1 MIQALVNGIWK
12 SFDEK
17 DLQPGTNSF
26 KINSGLYETFRTKN
40 FKPVLLKPHLDRLF
54 QSAEKINLK
63 IMYSKTEIEKMIKM
77 VINNFHEKNQRA
89 RVIVS

>member
-26 KINSGLYETFRTKN
+26 TMDSGLYETFRTKN
-40 FKPVLLKPHLDRLF
+40 FKPVLLQPHLDRLF
-54 QSAEKINLK
+54 QSAEKINLPV
-63 IMYSKTEIEKMIKM
+63 SLLIEKESESLPPMMDQLTFSSALK
-77 VINNFHEKNQRA
+77 V
-89 RVIVS
+89 